1 MRTGDGFTK
10 SILMSNRVGNA
21 IRAELKAQSFFPLLV
36 VTFAIIALSFRFFLI
51 VWKYSANVFLWDQW
65 DFLTPFFRGN
75 PGVFELF
82 TWQHGPHREG
92 IGLLL
97 DKLLYPA
104 TRWNARVDSF
114 TVAVCIFGAMIL
126 ALLLKRRLF
135 GRFNYSDIAIPLLFL
150 NLNQAEVL
158 LGAPNPSYSGF
169 PLLLMMLYC
178 HALLLHDR
186 VLKYMFLLLLNFLL
200 IYTGF
205 GLFMGPV
212 TLVVFGVEIY
222 RSARGFTASPVF
234 LPLGALLVASVSLGS
249 FFVHYRFNPAV
260 DCFVFPVHPLWL
272 YPAFVA
278 TMFARFVIGG
288 IGIGL
293 MTIFGMPLMLGAL
306 ALALFHLSQ
315 LASRKPETSSHWI
328 SLALLSYSLLF
339 AFDSAVGRVC
349 LGLASAQASRYVS
362 LMIPAF
368 VAIYFWLVSLA
379 PGTKRTAGLATFI
392 VCIIPG
398 SLYASHQV
406 HWYPRTKMLWAEC
419 YLHGANI
426 EQCDAMTGFA
436 LYPGGAGRQDFKEKL
451 EYLKQHKLSFFAD
464 QGLTAK

>member
-1 MRTGDGFTK
+1 
-10 SILMSNRVGNA
+10 MSNRERDA
-21 IRAELKAQSFFPLLV
+21 IRTELKVQSFFPLLV

-75 PGVFELF
+75 PGILELF

-114 TVAVCIFGAMIL
+114 TVGACIFVAMIM

-135 GRFNYSDIAIPLLFL
+135 GRFSYSDIAIPLLFL

-158 LGAPNPSYSGF
+158 LGAPNPAYSGF
-169 PLLLMMLYC
+169 PLLLIMLYC
-178 HALLLHDR
+178 HALLFHNQI
-186 VLKYMFLLLLNFLL
+186 LKYILLLLLNFLL

-212 TLVVFGVEIY
+212 TLLVFAVEIC
-222 RSARGFTASPVF
+222 RSAREFTASPVL
-234 LPLGALLVASVSLGS
+234 LPLGGLVVASVSLGS

-260 DCFVFPVHPLWL
+260 DCFVFPAHPLWL
-272 YPAFVA
+272 YPTFMAI
-278 TMFARFVIGG
+278 MFARFVVAG
-288 IGIGL
+288 IGIRL
-293 MTIFGMPLMLGAL
+293 MTTFGTAILLGVV
-306 ALALFHLSQ
+306 ALALFHLSG
-315 LASRKPETSSHWI
+315 LVSRKAEKSSHWV
-328 SLALLSYSLLF
+328 SLVLLSYSLLF

-368 VAIYFWLVSLA
+368 VAVYFWLASLA
-379 PGTKRTAGLATFI
+379 PATKRTAGLVAFI
-392 VCIIPG
+392 LCIIPG

-406 HWYPRTKMLWAEC
+406 HWFPRTKMLWAEC
-419 YLHGANI
+419 YLHDANI
-426 EQCDAMTGFA
+426 EKCDAVAGFA

-464 QGLTAK
+464 QGLTPK